1 MKHRIPTLANIAAAA
16 FQDEWRY
23 AEQAAKDKGTKKAPQ
38 AETLTAGTLMT
49 RANQAQVRAAN
60 GL

>member
-1 MKHRIPTLANIAAAA
+1 MKHRIPTSARMAAAA
-16 FQDEWRY
+16 F
-23 AEQAAKDKGTKKAPQ
+23 ALCASGAAHA
-38 AETLTAGTLMT
+38 LTAGTLMT